1 MLSLLGTL
9 IGFAG
14 SAVPAVLGH
23 FKEKQASKDN
33 LAILEMQGK
42 LARDGVELNLMEFRE
57 RAADD
62 EHKRLIQHDI
72 AISKDTS
79 FMGQIRSSVRPVITY
94 LFFSLFAAVKV
105 SALMVAMNNT
115 ADFNTAINMVW
126 DAETQAI
133 FAAIISF
140 WFGSRALSKK

>member
-42 LARDGVELNLMEFRE
+42 LAREGVELNLMEFRE